1 MERSAAT
8 FAQWVAEARGTLGLE
23 VRGIVPLAPTTW
35 LFLLGAPGE
44 SNLRARWLLVREPTR
59 ARFHVVPPRRD
70 REKGDSDPHA
80 DDSRATDG
88 PMLAICR
95 KLLLGKNVVAIEQ
108 PYHDRTIR
116 IALGAEGTIEN
127 VVIAELY
134 GAAPR
139 FVLLDRE
146 ERILQVEPLPKTGD
160 RLHRGK
166 RYAPPPGSSSAPTN
180 PLAPI
185 APPPAPSALESET
198 KEFAEHHPWSFA
210 AFLHFGRLEHQQI
223 ERERLALWLRRTHEA
238 LERAKTRVAML
249 ESEIAGASL
258 ALDLRQRADVLAA
271 HLHEVKRGA
280 HSIDLDD
287 LYAERRITISLDPS
301 VAPHENL
308 RRMYHAADK
317 KERGAAYARS
327 ELDAALH
334 RVREL
339 VDLSRAFE
347 ANESNSAATLGLI
360 ERARAL
366 GVVRRDP
373 PQPSTPRETKH
384 HDPDRSEIRRF
395 RLRSG
400 IEALVGGS
408 DRANDHLTHR
418 MARGNDW
425 WLHIQSYEGAHVVL
439 RIPAGRTPSLEDLL
453 DAGRLAIHF
462 SKRRGHDA
470 IVMYTQKKHVR
481 RGRGKPGAALVDRHQ
496 ELRIQHDEGAIR
508 TLLGSDRGGE

>member
-35 LFLLGAPGE
+35 LFLLGSPGE
-44 SNLRARWLLVREPTR
+44 TNLRARWLLAREPTR

-70 REKGDSDPHA
+70 RTARDPHS
-80 DDSRATDG
+80 DRDEPRATDSA
-88 PMLAICR
+88 LLLISR
-95 KLLLGKNVVAIEQ
+95 KLLLGQRVSAIEQ
-108 PYHDRTIR
+108 PFRDRTIR
-116 IALGAEGTIEN
+116 IAFEADGRVRHAL
-127 VVIAELY
+127 IAELY

-139 FVLLDRE
+139 FVLVDAE

-166 RYAPPPGSSSAPTN
+166 RYAPPAGSKPEPPAEN
-180 PLAPI
+180 AAF
-185 APPPAPSALESET
+185 APPSTNALDAES
-198 KEFAEHHPWSFA
+198 KEFAERHPWSFA
-210 AFLHFGRLEHQQI
+210 AHLYFGDRDREQR
-223 ERERLALWLRRTHEA
+223 ERERLAQWVRRTRDA
-238 LERAKTRVAML
+238 LEHARSRVAAL
-249 ESEIAGASL
+249 ESESAGATV
-258 ALDLRQRADVLAA
+258 AIDLRQRADVLAA

-280 HSIDLDD
+280 LSIEVDD
-287 LYAERRITISLDPS
+287 LYAERRIEIVLDPS
-301 VAPHENL
+301 IAPHENL

-317 KERGAAYARS
+317 KDRGAAYARS
-327 ELDAALH
+327 ELDAAVT
-334 RVREL
+334 RVRDLAEL
-339 VDLSRAFE
+339 ARSLE
-347 ANESNSAATLGLI
+347 EHESAGALPQILI
-360 ERARAL
+360 ERALAL
-366 GVVRRDP
+366 GLLKREPAP
-373 PQPSTPRETKH
+373 PNPPRESKH

-425 WLHIQSYEGAHVVL
+425 WLHVQSYEGAHVVL
-439 RIPAGRTPSLEDLL
+439 RVPAGKTPSLDDLL

-462 SKRRGHDA
+462 SKRRGHDG

-481 RGRGKPGAALVDRHQ
+481 KGRGQPGAALVDRHQ
-496 ELRIQHDEGAIR
+496 ELRIRHDESATR